1 MGQRKWGKRV
11 KGKVA
16 AWSGE
21 GEGGGGEGEGGGGKG
36 GR

>member
-21 GEGGGGEGEGGGGKG
+21 GEGEGGEG